1 MKVLHIGK
9 FYPPFCGGIEKVN
22 YDLVENLNKIENCNV
37 DELCFQHLAG
47 SETDNLTPAYRLFRV
62 PIRTIFHSTPISM
75 RYFSVYRKIRN
86 HYDIIHLHLPNPWA
100 ALAPLLFRTRAKIVL
115 HWHSDIVKQKSLM
128 IFYRPFQT
136 MLLRRASR
144 IIVTS
149 RNYFDSSSD
158 LQPYVKKVRVVPI
171 GLDTEHLMFLPGIDQ
186 TIKTQYPGKKIVL
199 SIGRLTYYKGFR
211 YLIEA
216 ACKLRDDT
224 IVLIG
229 GCGELQD
236 ELERLIKQKGVADR
250 VKLIGRIPQE
260 QIGAYF
266 AAADLFC
273 LPSIVR
279 TEAFGVV
286 LAEALAM
293 GVPIVACDILGS
305 GVNWVNKH
313 GDTGLNVPVCDSQ
326 ALAAAI
332 NKILDS
338 PELLTRFKMNCK
350 KRYESFF
357 SLKKMGYK
365 VYEIYDEILNSKLG

>member
-326 ALAAAI
+326 ALSAAI

-357 SLKKMGYK
+357 SLK
-365 VYEIYDEILNSKLG
+365 